1 MNNLINWVEIP
12 VRDMTRAVKFYEG
25 ILDCRLNVQDFGE
38 LKMAWF
44 PMEQGAPGASGSL
57 VQNDAYNPSYSGSVI
72 YLSVEDI
79 NRTLTLIEQQ
89 GPKIIN
95 PKRSIGQFGHVAHF
109 EDTEGNRVALHANQ

>member
-89 GPKIIN
+89 GGKIIN